1 MRKLIAML
9 CLVAVITGC
18 EKNEEK
24 VFNTLNVTVSYTYSS
39 NPGFGNKLSND
50 AFVYLFRDTGKEVD
64 NDKSTISLI
73 FNPVLTYKDF
83 SESDEALFSSKKSE
97 VTFKNVPNGNYILWV
112 GHNPSNETNYTTSS
126 TRLTL
131 KSTNDTVTKNVVL
144 DLDKKS
150 GYQAWQE
157 K

>member
-39 NPGFGNKLSND
+39 NPGFGNKLSDD

-64 NDKSTISLI
+64 NDKSTISLL
-73 FNPVLTYKDF
+73 FDATLTYKDGT
-83 SESDEALFSSKKSE
+83 SSATPVLSSQKSE
-97 VTFKNVPNGNYILWV
+97 NTFKNVPNGNYILWV
-112 GHNPSNETNYTTSS
+112 GHKSTSSDYKTSS
-126 TRLTL
+126 TKVTL
-131 KSTNDTVTKNVVL
+131 NSNDDTVTKNVVL
-144 DLDKKS
+144 DMDKKS
-150 GYQAWQE
+150 GYQSWKE

>member
-39 NPGFGNKLSND
+39 NPGFGNKLSDD

-64 NDKSTISLI
+64 NDRSYISTL

-83 SESDEALFSSKKSE
+83 GRSEEALFTSQRSE

-112 GHNPSNETNYTTSS
+112 GHNPSNDSEYKMSS
-126 TRLTL
+126 TKLTL
-131 KSTNDTVTKNVVL
+131 TGNDDIITKNVVL
-144 DLDKKS
+144 DMDKT
-150 GYQAWQE
+150 GYQTWQE